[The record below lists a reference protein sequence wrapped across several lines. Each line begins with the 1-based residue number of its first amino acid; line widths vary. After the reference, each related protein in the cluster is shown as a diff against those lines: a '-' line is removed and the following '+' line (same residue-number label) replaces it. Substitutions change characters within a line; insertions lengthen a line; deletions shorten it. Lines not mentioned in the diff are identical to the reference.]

1 MPILIPET
9 GNLFP
14 TIAEAAR
21 SVGVDPSNAGKA
33 LRGQR
38 KSAGG
43 YTFQTVS
50 AAPSQSALR
59 KMAKAT
65 AAALSPAQQ
74 QRRAAQ
80 RKRSQQRVA
89 ARQRSAQPARR
100 TAEQRERIQK
110 AHAALVEA
118 NDMIREARR
127 GAKNTKRAG
136 ADMEALAEQMGASKR
151 GLFRTDTKS
160 IEQYADLDQLLQ
172 RIKTIQEQRAH
183 EYQQEYSLRDVED
196 AKRKKDAL
204 DDLSETYGRLREL
217 VNRGSG
223 KYEYKEQVYF
233 EARNEVKD
241 LDTDQIRLLVK
252 KLNDWMDDE
261 RDLTQSGLDKIM
273 EQWQMEVEATNAD
286 DDDNGDDDGV
296 DYITYR

>member
-59 KMAKAT
+59 KMAKA
-65 AAALSPAQQ
+65 AAKAMTPAQQ
-74 QRRAAQ
+74 QRRQAQ

-89 ARQRSAQPARR
+89 ERQRSAQPARR
-100 TAEQRERIQK
+100 TAEQRERIQR

-127 GAKNTKRAG
+127 GAKNVKTTV
-136 ADMEALAEQMGASKR
+136 ADLEALAEQMGASKR

-160 IEQYADLDQLLQ
+160 IEQYPDLDQLLQ
-172 RIKTIQEQRAH
+172 RIKTIREQKAVS
-183 EYQQEYSLRDVED
+183 YAQQYHLESVED

-204 DDLSETYGRLREL
+204 DNLSVALGRLREMA
-217 VNRGSG
+217 NRASG
-223 KYEYKEQVYF
+223 KMQYAYIYYDME
-233 EARNEVKD
+233 REVKD
-241 LDTDQIRLLVK
+241 LDPDQIQLLVDR
-252 KLNDWMDDE
+252 LTDWMDED
-261 RDLTQSGLDKIM
+261 RDHNQAELDDIM
-273 EQWQMEVEATNAD
+273 ERWQREIDGD
-286 DDDNGDDDGV
+286 DEDEDNGDDDDI

>member
-59 KMAKAT
+59 KMAKA
-65 AAALSPAQQ
+65 AAKAMTPAQQ
-74 QRRAAQ
+74 QRRQAQ

-89 ARQRSAQPARR
+89 ERQRSAQPARR
-100 TAEQRERIQK
+100 TAEQRERIQR

-118 NDMIREARR
+118 NDMIRDARR
-127 GAKNTKRAG
+127 GAKGNKATV
-136 ADMEALAEQMGASKR
+136 ADLEALAEQMGASKR

-160 IEQYADLDQLLQ
+160 IEQYPDLDQLMQ
-172 RIKTIQEQRAH
+172 RIKTITEQKAYTYRDK
-183 EYQQEYSLRDVED
+183 YSLQDVED
-196 AKRKKDAL
+196 AKRKESVL
-204 DDLSETYGRLREL
+204 DKLQETYGRLREAAE
-217 VNRGSG
+217 RASG
-223 KYEYKEQVYF
+223 RFDYDTVVYDTTISDVKE
-233 EARNEVKD
+233 
-241 LDTDQIRLLVK
+241 LDVDQIQLLVD
-252 KLNDWMDDE
+252 KLNDWLDNA
-261 RDLTQSGLDKIM
+261 RDITQSGLDDIM
-273 EQWQMEVEATNAD
+273 QQWQREVEGED
-286 DDDNGDDDGV
+286 DDDDDGDDDDI